1 MSEGSGSMVSSKL
14 IDSRKRCDR
23 FQTKRQRNCVAPKRL
38 SKLNFQDCIELYAM
52 TELCLV
58 RIWTLLRLKV
68 YSIHTS
74 TDIAEWHSTSM
85 NSTSTLLSWSLQ
97 KCYSVLCTEYLL
109 SDRTSSEERRNFCT
123 SLTLL
128 WCQYRPRARGSKSQN
143 SSLTTNFKTVQYR
156 YCQYG
161 IVLEREGLQQQHTGI
176 QYPYSRPYGISLKV

>member
-1 MSEGSGSMVSSKL
+1 MSEGSESMVSSKL

-58 RIWTLLRLKV
+58 RIWTWTLLEVWRCTV
-68 YSIHTS
+68 
-74 TDIAEWHSTSM
+74 SM
-85 NSTSTLLSWSLQ
+85 SVQTLLSDIPRVWIVR
-97 KCYSVLCTEYLL
+97 VLFYHDLCKNVTPYLL

-128 WCQYRPRARGSKSQN
+128 WCQYRPRVTSKSQN
-143 SSLTTNFKTVQYR
+143 SSLTTKFKTVQYR
-156 YCQYG
+156 YCQ
-161 IVLEREGLQQQHTGI
+161 
-176 QYPYSRPYGISLKV
+176 